1 MDLIL
6 KGLDLPLIG
15 EHYDVWHG
23 GEIWRV
29 NSAGNAEL
37 VGTAERIEVPPERL
51 IARIEI
57 PPETLSDAISRAL
70 EKHAGKIMAVDPGA
84 EAVTLDGWRSFPEH
98 MPPEDETVWVWI
110 DGCAEKGYYSHGS
123 WYYALTGVMCMV
135 YNGPILATH
144 WMPIQPPPTKPKGV
158 KG

>member
-15 EHYDVWHG
+15 EHYDIWHG

-37 VGTAERIEVPPERL
+37 VGTAERIEAPPERL

-70 EKHAGKIMAVDPGA
+70 EKHAGQIMAVDPGS
-84 EAVTLDGWRSFPEH
+84 EAVTLDGWRSFPDN
-98 MPPEDETVWVWI
+98 MPPENETVWIWTDVH
-110 DGCAEKGYYSHGS
+110 DLPAKGYYSHGS
-123 WYYALTGVMCMV
+123 WYYTMTGCMV
-135 YNGPILATH
+135 YDGTVTH
-144 WMPIQPPPTKPKGV
+144 WMPLPPPPTKPKGV
-158 KG
+158 KE